1 VEATEARKHE
11 DEELLLVRFSGDV
24 TTKADATRRRF
35 LQRMQRNIKDAL
47 RSEGIAHRVT
57 RTRNR
62 IFVAL
67 GREGAERGAETLRRV
82 FGVQSLARVEEIS
95 WESLEDLVEKSERFF
110 RESVRGHTFAVRARR
125 VGDRHEIPVRS
136 EAVQRSLGAALVP
149 HARGV
154 ALDDPERTAALE
166 IMPGRA
172 YLFEHSLS
180 AEGGLP
186 LGSGERAV
194 ALLSGGFDSAVAA
207 WLMMKRGVAL
217 DFVLCNLGG
226 RQQQLETLAVA
237 KVLADRWSYGTRPH
251 LHAIDFDDVTRD
263 LQAHVTPRFWQI
275 VLKRLM
281 MRAAEAVASERG
293 AHAIVTGEVVAQ
305 VSSQTLP
312 NLAVISAATPLPI
325 LRPLLGFNKD
335 EIIALS
341 RRIGTHDLS
350 AHVGEYCA
358 LVPKRPATRSTVA
371 QIEDEEADID
381 PHVLERAIAER
392 SLFDL
397 RTLDLASLERPDL
410 QIDHVPDDAIVLDL
424 RSKAAY
430 QGWHYPGALFLDF
443 ANALRVYSQLDPGRQ
458 YVLYCEFGLKS
469 GHLAE
474 LMRREGLR
482 ASHFA
487 GGLKAL
493 IAWARSRGIP
503 TPDL

>member
-1 VEATEARKHE
+1 
-11 DEELLLVRFSGDV
+11 
-24 TTKADATRRRF
+24 
-35 LQRMQRNIKDAL
+35 
-47 RSEGIAHRVT
+47 
-57 RTRNR
+57 
-62 IFVAL
+62 
-67 GREGAERGAETLRRV
+67 
-82 FGVQSLARVEEIS
+82 
-95 WESLEDLVEKSERFF
+95 
-110 RESVRGHTFAVRARR
+110 

-136 EAVQRSLGAALVP
+136 EAVQRSLGAALAP

-154 ALDDPERTAALE
+154 SLDDPERTAALE

-371 QIEDEEADID
+371 QIE
-381 PHVLERAIAER
+381 
-392 SLFDL
+392 
-397 RTLDLASLERPDL
+397 RPDL

-443 ANALRVYSQLDPGRQ
+443 ANALRVYPQLDPAAH

-482 ASHFA
+482 AHHFA